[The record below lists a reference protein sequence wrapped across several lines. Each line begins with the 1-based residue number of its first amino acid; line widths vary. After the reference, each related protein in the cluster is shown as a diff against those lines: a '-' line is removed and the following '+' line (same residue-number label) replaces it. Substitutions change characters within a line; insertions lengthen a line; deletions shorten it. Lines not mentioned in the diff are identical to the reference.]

1 MSSNPTSRT
10 NIYGMKLKVAVF
22 VNHPQCSVQ
31 SAHGIVRTLQDYS
44 IDCIGRQH
52 LRDKVL
58 KKYDL
63 LCIPGGLGDSDTW
76 HSIMEPFADSITNF
90 VASGRRYLGICM
102 GAYWAGPYYF
112 NLLQNI
118 EPVQYIKRA
127 DAEVRRSFGTVV
139 DIDWS
144 GQTETVYFYD
154 GCCFIGKG
162 PRQVL
167 ATYSNGEP
175 AAIIQDN
182 LGLIGPHLESD
193 IYWYSKPYMKP
204 YWHDYRHHD
213 LLKKFVDQLFAN

>member
-1 MSSNPTSRT
+1 
-10 NIYGMKLKVAVF
+10 MKKPRVAIF
-22 VNHPQCSVQ
+22 IHHPECSVQ
-31 SAHGIVRTLQDYS
+31 SAHGILKSLSPKYE
-44 IDCIGRQH
+44 IDFFGHNEIHNTRFVKCDI
-52 LRDKVL
+52 
-58 KKYDL
+58 
-63 LCIPGGLGDSDTW
+63 IAFPGGIGDSESFHRIIGDR
-76 HSIMEPFADSITNF
+76 ADVIREQ
-90 VASGRRYLGICM
+90 VAKHRRYLGICM